1 MKDDVVGLPFQ
12 VENLINQMLD
22 KKENVHIRGN
32 YRLRLEVIRDAINKS
47 LKRYDEEMFMGS
59 PSVKRK
65 KNYR

>member
-22 KKENVHIRGN
+22 KKENVYIRGN
-32 YRLRLEVIRDAINKS
+32 YRMRLEAIRDVINKS
-47 LKRYDEEMFMGS
+47 LKRYDEEMFIDTS
-59 PSVKRK
+59 SVKRK